1 MQHIIRNC
9 VCVLVISI
17 CLTACSFSFVYNNL
31 GWLSNWYLDDYV
43 TLNKK
48 QQEAFDTSFNE
59 LHSWHRR
66 TQLKEYSRQLAEF
79 KKQVNL
85 GITEGELEEQLTRIK
100 KHWVTARNKA
110 KPQLILL
117 AHTLSSSQRK
127 RVIDEIATIN
137 QDRIDDR
144 DELNENE
151 RNKVECKK
159 QTKQLKKWIG
169 RLTNAQKLEVCSIIQ
184 DVILTF
190 DHRMDYRIK
199 WHLGLKKVLAMD
211 LNKQQYEIMFTELIS
226 NPDSLKSSEYVTLSK
241 NNTSISIKLFHYM
254 MNNLTAK
261 QLKRFN
267 NQLDDFIDDLNT
279 LEMDD

>member
-9 VCVLVISI
+9 VCVLVISFS
-17 CLTACSFSFVYNNL
+17 LTACSFSFFYNNL

-43 TLNKK
+43 TLNKE
-48 QQEAFDTSFNE
+48 QQQAFDTSFNE

-66 TQLKEYSRQLAEF
+66 TQLKEYSQQLAEF

-85 GITEGELEEQLTRIK
+85 GITEDELEEQLASIK

-117 AHTLSSSQRK
+117 VHTLSSSQRK
-127 RVIDEIATIN
+127 RVIDEMATIN

-144 DELNENE
+144 EALTENE
-151 RNKVECKK
+151 RYKAECKK
-159 QTKQLKKWIG
+159 QKKQLKKWIG
-169 RLTNAQKLEVCSIIQ
+169 KLTNVQKLEVCSIIQ
-184 DVILTF
+184 GVTLTF

-199 WHLGLKKVLAMD
+199 WHSGLKKVLAMD

-267 NQLDDFIDDLNT
+267 NKLDDFIDDLNT